1 MTNEER
7 KTVRWKQRFSNLEKA
22 WLLFEEACTTE
33 NLNRLEQEG
42 LIQRF
47 GYTWELSWNTLKD
60 YLESQGLDVQY
71 PRDTVK
77 EAFATGLIRDG
88 EVWMEMLGARNLVSH
103 RYDEKVFVDLV
114 DHIRTRFYPSLAS
127 MVKDFRGKK
136 GDAD

>member
-1 MTNEER
+1 VTNEER

-22 WLLFEEACTTE
+22 WLLFEEACTAE
-33 NLNRLEQEG
+33 KLNRLEQEG

-47 GYTWELSWNTLKD
+47 EYTWELSWNTLKD

-88 EVWMEMLGARNLVSH
+88 DVWMEMLGARNLVSH
-103 RYDEKVFVDLV
+103 RYDETIFVELV
-114 DHIRTRFYPSLAS
+114 NRIRTRFYPTLAS
-127 MVKDFRGKK
+127 MVREFQEKK
-136 GDAD
+136 INED